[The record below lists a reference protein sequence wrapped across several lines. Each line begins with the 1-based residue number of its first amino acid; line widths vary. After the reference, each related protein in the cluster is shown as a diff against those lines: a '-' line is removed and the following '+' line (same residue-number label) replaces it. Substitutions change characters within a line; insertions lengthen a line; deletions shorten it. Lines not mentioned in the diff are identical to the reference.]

1 MSYIKIKLD
10 IESEL
15 ELIENLLA
23 GYIQDD
29 RDMNGNIFLPFL
41 RFPVANVS
49 NEINADERLRI
60 IRNIPE
66 LKNYNLEYLVKY
78 LSYEPYLPYQ
88 TVEPILKY
96 CLSQVYLQYYH
107 DIDFKVNRIMNKG
120 RNFLTNPSLDLDY
133 YLEEYDIYCPDSIL
147 DKVYDL
153 TYAIIGKIEKYT
165 ELNKFH
171 VIDLDYNTNNIYIVD
186 MGNIKSYRYDEYID
200 WIEANQI

>member
-1 MSYIKIKLD
+1 MSYIKVKLD

-29 RDMNGNIFLPFL
+29 RDIHGNVFLPFL

-49 NEINADERLRI
+49 NEINADERLRM

-66 LKNYNLEYLVKY
+66 LKTYNLEYLVKY

-96 CLSQVYLQYYH
+96 CLSEVYLQYYQ

-120 RNFLTNPSLDLDY
+120 RNFLTNPSLGLDD

-171 VIDLDYNTNNIYIVD
+171 VIDLDYKTNIVYIVD
-186 MGNIKSYRYDEYID
+186 MGNIKSYRYDEYIN
-200 WIEANQI
+200 WIEANPI